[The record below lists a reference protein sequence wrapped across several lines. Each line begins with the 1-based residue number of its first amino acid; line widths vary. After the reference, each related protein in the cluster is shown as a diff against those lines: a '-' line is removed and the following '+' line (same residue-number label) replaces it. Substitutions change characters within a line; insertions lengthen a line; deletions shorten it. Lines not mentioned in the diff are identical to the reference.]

1 VNVDAPTRY
10 EIVVRGELGESFSS
24 TFEEVSLEHRNG
36 TTLLT
41 VDVIDQAQLHGIINR
56 LRDYSLTIESVTHVA
71 QGEPQPERGRDT
83 E

>member
-1 VNVDAPTRY
+1 
-10 EIVVRGELGESFSS
+10 VRGELGESFSS

-56 LRDYSLTIESVTHVA
+56 LRDYSLTIESVTHVS
-71 QGEPQPERGRDT
+71 QSEPELEKGRDT

>member
-1 VNVDAPTRY
+1 MSVDAPTRY

-24 TFEEVSLEHRNG
+24 TFEEVSLEHRDG
-36 TTLLT
+36 TTLVT